1 MIQGCGARAI
11 KEAIQEELGIGN
23 HNDELTADKMFS
35 YEEVIFSTG
44 YFRGCILDVDQLS
57 LKI

>member
-35 YEEVIFSTG
+35 YEEVAFV
-44 YFRGCILDVDQLS
+44 ILIVDALS
-57 LKI
+57 FKI

>member
-35 YEEVIFSTG
+35 YEEASF
-44 YFRGCILDVDQLS
+44 FFILDVDQLS
-57 LKI
+57 KI

>member
-35 YEEVIFSTG
+35 YEEVRFV
-44 YFRGCILDVDQLS
+44 ILTLTRFH
-57 LKI
+57 